1 LIFGTPVANFQSVVT
16 AFPVDH
22 IAPVESYSPAEPI
35 EPVAPAATRT
45 PAEEARTLVAQ
56 GQMAA
61 LATSSEDGTPW
72 ASAVLYAAL
81 ADGTPIL
88 CLSTLAE
95 HGRNL
100 TREPRASLMI
110 GEPAPLGDPLDSGR
124 VTLAGR
130 AEALTEGPERD
141 AAVEAYRTASP
152 SSSLYGGFGDF
163 TYYALRVDRVRWVGG
178 FGRMDSTDAGSY
190 HAAEPD
196 PVASGAAYAIKHL
209 NEDHAHNL
217 LDMARVLGGHP
228 DATEA
233 KCVRIDRYGLD
244 LNLQT
249 PRGFA
254 TTRIAFAEPA
264 NKPGDLRG
272 ATVEL
277 ARRARGE

>member
-1 LIFGTPVANFQSVVT
+1 MT

-22 IAPVESYSPAEPI
+22 IAPAEALAIAEPL
-35 EPVAPAATRT
+35 EPVAPTTTRT
-45 PAEEARTLVAQ
+45 PAEEARTLLAQ
-56 GQMAA
+56 GKMAA
-61 LATSSEDGTPW
+61 LATTSEDGTPW
-72 ASAVLYAAL
+72 ASAVLYATL

-100 TREPRASLMI
+100 TREPRASLMV
-110 GEPAPLGDPLDSGR
+110 GEPAPAGDPLDSGR
-124 VTLAGR
+124 VTLAGA
-130 AEALTEGPERD
+130 AEPLLEGSAEHD
-141 AAVEAYRTASP
+141 EAVAAYKQASP
-152 SSSLYGGFGDF
+152 ASGLYGGFGDF

-178 FGRMDSTDAGSY
+178 YGRMDSTDAASF

-217 LDMARVLGGHP
+217 LDMARALAGHP

-244 LNLQT
+244 LNIQT
-249 PRGFA
+249 PRGF
-254 TTRIAFAEPA
+254 TTARIAFAEPA
-264 NKPGDLRG
+264 NQPGDLRG

-277 ARRARGE
+277 ARRARGDA